1 MSAVSTAVG
10 SLVDEIA
17 EVLEPLRARN
27 ERRARYT
34 LVERGRS
41 YEIYRNDRT
50 GPVFA
55 SQGFFGD
62 LGQDKLP
69 RQVTSQPVEVRLDA
83 GRVLSKALQLPASSR
98 QYLDAIVGHQ
108 VERMTPWAADRV
120 VFDYTVDE
128 AATNAEQ
135 VSVRLVAT
143 SRDVLDAAVE
153 RLAGLG
159 VKPALV
165 GTSEDPLD
173 RPSPVNLLQASKLG
187 RKQALRRNVAIAL
200 AAIAVAGAAVS
211 GFTGWRLYSLS
222 AEAAAV
228 QAELDEARRAVEE
241 ARSRTVNSEA
251 YAKLLARKQ
260 GVVAMVVL
268 VDELSKIIP
277 AGTFLSELQ
286 IEDQGLR
293 ITGFSDD
300 APALI
305 ATLESA
311 AVLKEVNFAAPT
323 TRDEGT
329 SQDRFEIVATI
340 EPPAPPAS

>member
-1 MSAVSTAVG
+1 TQG
-10 SLVDEIA
+10 S
-17 EVLEPLRARN
+17 
-27 ERRARYT
+27 
-34 LVERGRS
+34 
-41 YEIYRNDRT
+41 
-50 GPVFA
+50 
-55 SQGFFGD
+55 FGD
-62 LGQDKLP
+62 IGPDKLP

-187 RKQALRRNVAIAL
+187 RKQALRRHVAIAL
-200 AAIAVAGAAVS
+200 AAIAVAGASVS
-211 GFTGWRLYSLS
+211 GFTGWRLYSFS
-222 AEAAAV
+222 AEAATV

-311 AVLKEVNFAAPT
+311 AVLKDVNFAAPT